1 MRAVVEM
8 KTADLQGFTETMVRA
23 TDEMAGGPGGGD
35 R

>member
-8 KTADLQGFTETMVRA
+8 KTADLQGFSESMVAA
-23 TDEMAGGPGGGD
+23 TDEMGGGPEGSD